1 MSSAATGTNV
11 DATANAK
18 DAIMREKKKS
28 FSLSKTKVAYI
39 ESVKREDDSSGE
51 PVLVVRDVDSTFAFS
66 TFGVGK
72 LNEIEKTFYAILA
85 TLNTHRQHLLD
96 TSMFSADELK
106 ALLDGLSRKDLKKMP
121 KNVAIHAKDIATIV
135 LGPAQVRLVLDKF
148 PRVGLL
154 TTKAVD
160 GGSENDI
167 KTGIYLFVG
176 EVIKLLKFVNT
187 EFGFSESE
195 CLIVPAKNQFQRF
208 ELDYFLP
215 E

>member
-1 MSSAATGTNV
+1 MSANGSV
-11 DATANAK
+11 VVVNAK

-39 ESVKREDDSSGE
+39 ESVKRDDDSSGE
-51 PVLVVRDVDSTFAFS
+51 FVLVVRDVDTTFAFS
-66 TFGVGK
+66 SFGVGK
-72 LNEIEKTFYAILA
+72 LDEIEKTFYAILA
-85 TLNTHRQHLLD
+85 TLNTHRQHLLG
-96 TSMFSADELK
+96 TSMFSTVELET
-106 ALLDGLSRKDLKKMP
+106 LLNGLSEKDLKNMP
-121 KNVAIHAKDIATIV
+121 DNVAIHAKDIAKIV
-135 LGPAQVRLVLDKF
+135 LGPAQVRMVLDKF

-176 EVIKLLKFVNT
+176 EVIKLVKFLNT
-187 EFGFSESE
+187 EFGFSASE
-195 CLIVPAKNQFQRF
+195 CLIMPAKNQLQRF
-208 ELDYFLP
+208 ELDDFFLP

>member
-1 MSSAATGTNV
+1 MSANGSV
-11 DATANAK
+11 VVVNAK

-39 ESVKREDDSSGE
+39 ESVKRDDDSSGE
-51 PVLVVRDVDSTFAFS
+51 FVLVVRDVDTTFAFS
-66 TFGVGK
+66 SFGVGK
-72 LNEIEKTFYAILA
+72 LDEIEKTFYAILA
-85 TLNTHRQHLLD
+85 TLNTHRQHLLG
-96 TSMFSADELK
+96 TSMFSTVELET
-106 ALLDGLSRKDLKKMP
+106 LLNGLSEKDLKNMP
-121 KNVAIHAKDIATIV
+121 NNVAIHAKDIAKIV
-135 LGPAQVRLVLDKF
+135 LGPAQVRMVLDKF

-176 EVIKLLKFVNT
+176 EVIKLVKFLNT
-187 EFGFSESE
+187 EIGISAIE
-195 CLIVPAKNQFQRF
+195 CLIMPAKNQLQRF
-208 ELDYFLP
+208 ELDDFFLP

>member
-1 MSSAATGTNV
+1 MSTNGSV
-11 DATANAK
+11 VVVNAK

-39 ESVKREDDSSGE
+39 ESVKRDDDSSGE
-51 PVLVVRDVDSTFAFS
+51 FVLVVRDVDTTFAFS
-66 TFGVGK
+66 SFGVGK
-72 LNEIEKTFYAILA
+72 LDEIEKTFYAILA
-85 TLNTHRQHLLD
+85 TLNTHRQHLLG
-96 TSMFSADELK
+96 TSMFSTVELET
-106 ALLDGLSRKDLKKMP
+106 LLNGLSEKDLKNMP
-121 KNVAIHAKDIATIV
+121 DNVAIHAKDIAKIV
-135 LGPAQVRLVLDKF
+135 LGPAQVRMVLDKF

-176 EVIKLLKFVNT
+176 EVIKLVKFLNT
-187 EFGFSESE
+187 EFGFSASE
-195 CLIVPAKNQFQRF
+195 CLIMPAKNQLQRF
-208 ELDYFLP
+208 ELDDFFLP